1 VDDFFK
7 AVSKYPVFLVS
18 VSLGIFID
26 AWETRVKPLLT
37 NPLRVVLAVAFFGLA
52 FVGLVFTLKAM
63 LRVG

>member
-18 VSLGIFID
+18 VSLGVFID
-26 AWETRVKPLLT
+26 AWDTRVKPLLT
-37 NPLRVVLAVAFFGLA
+37 SPLRVAFVMGFFGLA
-52 FVGLVFTLKAM
+52 FVGLVLTVRAM

>member
-26 AWETRVKPLLT
+26 AWDTRVKPLLT
-37 NPLRVVLAVAFFGLA
+37 NPLRVAFAVAFFGLA
-52 FVGLVFTLKAM
+52 FVGLVFTLRAM
-63 LRVG
+63 LRIS